1 MAAAV
6 AAVAVTAAMVATA
19 AVQIA
24 AAQIVAAVTVR
35 SALKRGGNGGH
46 GGSRGQKN
54 DWREGNQ
61 HVAAAATVIVDR
73 RWLWRAR
80 TMTAKSISKK
90 GEMKMDTP
98 LYVFELNINFY
109 VRDFRTQHKICD
121 LAYITL
127 CLCVFGYSTGQ
138 NY

>member
-1 MAAAV
+1 MVFVLVATAMAAAV
-6 AAVAVTAAMVATA
+6 AAVAVTAAMAATA

-24 AAQIVAAVTVR
+24 AAQIAAAVTVR

-46 GGSRGQKN
+46 GGDGGNNGGSCGQIN

-61 HVAAAATVIVDR
+61 HVATAATVINDR

-90 GEMKMDTP
+90 GGDENGYSM
-98 LYVFELNINFY
+98 LCFESNINFY
-109 VRDFRTQHKICD
+109 VRDFGHNTKYVI
-121 LAYITL
+121 
-127 CLCVFGYSTGQ
+127 
-138 NY
+138 